1 MADPGHATR
10 DSVRLSELMA
20 AWSVAIDVGMVM
32 PMEFGLRVCSR
43 AVRLAQ
49 RLDLDVGRQRRVY
62 YLALLR
68 HIGCTAENATLAEY
82 LGDERAFRAG
92 LGTRDVSDP
101 RALFPYL
108 LRLTVGSR
116 PLAQRPAA
124 LAHLVTRAGVMK
136 QAGAAVCEVAR
147 MLIDRLGFDDDL
159 RDRLREDVTMVYERP
174 DGRGFPNRLGAGEI
188 SLPAQVVQ
196 LSEAVAMH
204 LRVVGTDGATAML
217 RERRGR
223 AYLADV
229 VDAFL
234 DDAAPLLTDP
244 EDAWAEVLAMEP
256 GG

>member
-1 MADPGHATR
+1 MFMGPACCGRRPRDRPARAGDGALAFGAMADARPATR
-10 DSVRLSELMA
+10 DSIRLSELMA
-20 AWSVAIDVGMVM
+20 AWSVAIDVGMAL
-32 PMEFGLRVCSR
+32 PMDFGLQVCSR

-49 RLDLDVGRQRRVY
+49 RMGLDVDHQRRVY

-68 HIGCTAENATLAEY
+68 HIGCTAENATLAGY

-92 LGTRDVSDP
+92 IGTRDVSDP

-124 LAHLVTRAGVMK
+124 LFHLVARAGVMK

-147 MLIDRLGFDDDL
+147 MLIDRLGFDSDL

-174 DGRGFPNRLGAGEI
+174 DGRGFPYGLGADAI

-196 LSEAVAMH
+196 LSEAVSMH
-204 LRVVGTDGATAML
+204 VRLVGTDAATAML
-217 RERRGR
+217 RERR
-223 AYLADV
+223 
-229 VDAFL
+229 
-234 DDAAPLLTDP
+234 
-244 EDAWAEVLAMEP
+244 
-256 GG
+256 